1 VKRDYHVSRFVSTEG
16 SIVTTKYD
24 AIVIG
29 AGLGGLSAATMLARN
44 GLGVLL
50 LERHNVP
57 GGYATSFVRG
67 RYEFEVALHE
77 LSGIGP
83 PERRG
88 SLYRYLDYL
97 GVADKVEFFHVPN
110 LYRAVFPDIDVTL
123 PAGRGAFEA
132 KLCETFPHE
141 SKGIRRFV
149 KRVFDLRSD
158 FIKIAKQRGVG
169 NPATMP
175 LRLPHFFRYLP
186 TTWAHVLNHDVR
198 DPRARA
204 VLSQYWGYVG
214 LPPSKISFLYFATTL
229 AAYVR
234 RGAAFPKG
242 RSQALS
248 NAFLAT
254 FEELGGEA
262 RMNCTV
268 RRITTANGRVT
279 GVVTDEGGEIA
290 ADWILSNADPITT
303 CRELIGSDEVGSRFF
318 AKLQSSEVAPST
330 VNVYLGVARPHE
342 ELGLTE
348 HEIFVSTDY
357 DFDRH
362 YEVMRTV
369 PPPSPPHG
377 GVSESSSSF
386 PGEEGRGRLPPA
398 IAVTCYNAVYP
409 DVSPPG
415 TSIVV
420 LTALMY
426 GEPWYEVPPA
436 EYVATKN
443 RIGDGMIQLA
453 EKIAPGLREY
463 AEVVEVSTPVTNMR
477 YAGTMGGSIYGFN
490 QPPRDNIVWRMGNR
504 GPLDGLYFVGA
515 WTQPGGGFEPAM
527 MSGQMAGG
535 AILSKIKKQP
545 EEA

>member
-1 VKRDYHVSRFVSTEG
+1 MTP
-16 SIVTTKYD
+16 KYD
-24 AIVIG
+24 AIVVG

-44 GLGVLL
+44 GLSVLL

-88 SLYRYLDYL
+88 GVYRYLEYL
-97 GVADKVEFFHVPN
+97 GMADNASSKVEFLFTPN
-110 LYRAVFPDIDVTL
+110 LYRSVFPDLDVTL
-123 PAGRGAFEA
+123 PAGREAFEA
-132 KLCETFPHE
+132 KLAETFPHE
-141 SKGIRRFV
+141 AKSIHRFLD
-149 KRVFDLRSD
+149 RVFDFGRD
-158 FIKIAKQRGVG
+158 FSRIVRQRGQV

-175 LRLPHFFRYLP
+175 LRFPHFFRYLP
-186 TTWAHVLNHDVR
+186 TTWGRVLNRDVK

-214 LPPSKISFLYFATTL
+214 MPPSRISFVFFASTL

-248 NAFLAT
+248 NGFLAR

-262 RMNCTV
+262 RMNCPV
-268 RRITTANGRVT
+268 RQITTTNGRVT
-279 GVVTDEGGEIA
+279 GVVTEEGEEIE
-290 ADWILSNADPITT
+290 ADWIVSNADPITT
-303 CRELIGSDEVGSRFF
+303 CRELIGSDKIPPHFF
-318 AKLQSSEVAPST
+318 AKLQSSEVAAST
-330 VNVYLGVARPHE
+330 INVYLGVARSHE
-342 ELGLTE
+342 ELNLTE
-348 HEIFVSTDY
+348 HEVFINEDY

-362 YEVMRTV
+362 CEAMRD
-369 PPPSPPHG
+369 
-377 GVSESSSSF
+377 VSIES
-386 PGEEGRGRLPPA
+386 PPA
-398 IAVTCYNAVYP
+398 IAATCYNVVYP
-409 DVSPPG
+409 EISPPG

-420 LTALMY
+420 LTALQY
-426 GEPWYEVPPA
+426 GEPWYEVEPA

-443 RIGDGMIQLA
+443 RIADGMIRMA
-453 EKIAPGLREY
+453 ERIAPGLREY
-463 AEVVEVSTPVTNMR
+463 AEVVEVSTPLTNMR
-477 YAGTMGGSIYGFN
+477 YAGTLGGSIYGFN
-490 QPPRDNIVWRMGNR
+490 QPPRDNMVWRMGHR

-515 WTQPGGGFEPAM
+515 WTQPGGGFEPTI

-535 AILSKIKKQP
+535 AILSKIKKARK
-545 EEA
+545 EAA